1 MIALHRFAI
10 VALAAA
16 SAAALARADV
26 ASVNS
31 NGVALP
37 PQVVEADVNG
47 PVAEVWKVFST
58 ADGFKKLGVAQCEF
72 DLRIGGLIRTHYD
85 PNGVLGDDG
94 TIENEVLAYEPERMI
109 AIRIHQP
116 PKGFPFAPETWKNT
130 WSVITLTDL
139 GAGRTH
145 VRIAGMGYTD
155 SPDSRK
161 MREFFAGG
169 NAWVMQFLQKQF
181 DAAAPGPSGSAHG
194 AVERGA
200 AAPSEGRAA
209 EGEEGN

>member
-1 MIALHRFAI
+1 MNRYWNGIAVLSLTF
-10 VALAAA
+10 VSAA
-16 SAAALARADV
+16 SAGTEVGATAGAP
-26 ASVNS
+26 
-31 NGVALP
+31 LP
-37 PQVVEADVNG
+37 PQVIEADVNG

-58 ADGFKKLGVAQCEF
+58 AEGFKKLGVAQCEF

-94 TIENEVLAYEPERMI
+94 TIVNEVLAYEPERMI

-181 DAAAPGPSGSAHG
+181 DAAAPAPGGSAHG
-194 AVERGA
+194 AVERDA
-200 AAPSEGRAA
+200 AAPDERRDA
-209 EGEEGN
+209 EGAEAN